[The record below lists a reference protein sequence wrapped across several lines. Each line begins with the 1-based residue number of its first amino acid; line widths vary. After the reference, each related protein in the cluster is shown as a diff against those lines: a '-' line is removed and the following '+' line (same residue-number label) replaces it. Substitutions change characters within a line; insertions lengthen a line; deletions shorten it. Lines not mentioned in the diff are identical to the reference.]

1 MSIDSLK
8 SRIPDFAK
16 DVRLNLSSLAS
27 DETLTP
33 QQKYGL
39 MVACGIASRN
49 PDVRAAL
56 VAEADAA
63 SDARAAL
70 AAAKSAAAIMGM
82 NNVYYRF
89 THLVSNNEYR
99 TLPAKLRMNVIGNPG
114 VDKVDFELW
123 SLAVSAINGCGMCMD
138 SHEAVL
144 KKAKV
149 PTEIVQTAVRFAAII
164 QSAAIA
170 LRPLKRLDGSSA
182 SCELR
187 HVPAGDSVR
196 VRFPVPSFRHCRGDR
211 DDSRAP
217 PCRLSRSPARSRD
230 RSALSRHAPCSAWR
244 RQEAAAGADGR
255 DGAAVRA
262 R

>member
-8 SRIPDFAK
+8 TRIPDFAK
-16 DVRLNLSSLAS
+16 DIRLNLSTMAS
-27 DETLTP
+27 DETLSP

-49 PDVRAAL
+49 PEVRAAL
-56 VAEADAA
+56 VSEAAPHL
-63 SDARAAL
+63 SPAAL
-70 AAAKSAAAIMGM
+70 AAAKSAASIMGM

-144 KKAKV
+144 KKAQV

-170 LRPLKRLDGSSA
+170 L
-182 SCELR
+182 
-187 HVPAGDSVR
+187 
-196 VRFPVPSFRHCRGDR
+196 
-211 DDSRAP
+211 
-217 PCRLSRSPARSRD
+217 
-230 RSALSRHAPCSAWR
+230 
-244 RQEAAAGADGR
+244 EAAE
-255 DGAAVRA
+255 AA
-262 R
+262 